1 VVIERSKKDG
11 TTLTV
16 QFPGMYNWML

>member
-16 QFPGMYNWML
+16 QFPGMYNWLL